1 MAGKDRPARGRAAR
15 AGRGALAGVGD
26 RRTLREPAGEQ
37 RSGDPGLGGHAARA
51 LFATPVRLG
60 TAGAGRRAA
69 FDAGAAP
76 QLLEL
81 ADDRVQALAVDEL
94 HRVVADLAI
103 LADLEDRHDIG
114 VM

>member
-1 MAGKDRPARGRAAR
+1 MAGRTGPH
-15 AGRGALAGVGD
+15 GA
-26 RRTLREPAGEQ
+26 EPPELGEQ
-37 RSGDPGLGGHAARA
+37 LSPAWVTAGPCLGGQAARA